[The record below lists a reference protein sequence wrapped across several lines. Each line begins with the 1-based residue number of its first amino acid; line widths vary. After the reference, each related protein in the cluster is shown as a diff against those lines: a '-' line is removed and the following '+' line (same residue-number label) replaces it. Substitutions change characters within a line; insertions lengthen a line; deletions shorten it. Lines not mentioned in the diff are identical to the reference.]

1 MRLTF
6 SNRGTVSGKI
16 YFISDV
22 HLGAPGDGRSAA
34 EHENALIGFLRR
46 IRDDAE
52 MLYIV
57 GDLFDFWFEY
67 RTAVPATGARVLFEI
82 YALVQAGV
90 RVVYLPGNHDI
101 WLGPYLSE
109 QVGVELPGGP
119 VSVTHQGVRIF
130 IAHGDE
136 FRSDRT
142 FRISRKIL
150 KTPVCIA
157 LFRLLHPDLGALLAR
172 ATSRVSEFRAW
183 RRPDPS
189 RKIFTRAA
197 EAKFAEGFDA
207 VVCGHYHRPLCER
220 VDGGTLVIL
229 GDWVKEDTYAVLEN
243 GTFEV
248 RRWG

>member
-1 MRLTF
+1 MRLIF
-6 SNRGTVSGKI
+6 SNRGIVSGKI

-22 HLGAPGDGRSAA
+22 HLGAPGDGRSADA
-34 EHENALIGFLRR
+34 HENALIGFLRC

-52 MLYIV
+52 LLYIV

-67 RTAVPATGARVLFEI
+67 RTAVPATGARILFEI

-119 VSVTHQGVRIF
+119 VAVTHQGVRIF

-136 FRSDRT
+136 FRSDRM
-142 FRISRKIL
+142 FRISRRIL
-150 KTPVCIA
+150 KSPVCIA

-197 EAKFAEGFDA
+197 EEKFAEGFDV
-207 VVCGHYHRPLCER
+207 VVCGHYHRPFCER
-220 VDGGTLVIL
+220 GGGGTLVIL
-229 GDWVKEDTYAVLEN
+229 GDWVREDTYGVLE
-243 GTFEV
+243 GGGFEV
-248 RRWG
+248 RRWR